1 MINNLSISFIE
12 PSQKNIIDLRKTS
25 IRWCMLFM
33 ACIFMFGNTFCYDN
47 PGPIEK

>member
-1 MINNLSISFIE
+1 MDNEGNSEPGNN
-12 PSQKNIIDLRKTS
+12 NNYDLRKS
-25 IRWCMLFM
+25 SLRWCMLFM